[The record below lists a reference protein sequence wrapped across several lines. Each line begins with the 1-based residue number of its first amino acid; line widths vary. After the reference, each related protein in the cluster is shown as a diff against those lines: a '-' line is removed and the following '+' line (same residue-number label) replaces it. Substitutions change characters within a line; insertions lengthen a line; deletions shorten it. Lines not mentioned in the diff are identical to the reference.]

1 MGQVKVSYVWWAI
14 GTFGVGGAILL
25 VAILIVGW
33 PVVLQFFI
41 GTKIGRG
48 LLFVGGLIAT
58 GFVIFAKGQA
68 AGKAAEVAKLNV
80 QTAKEVN
87 VAAAESKRIDAQT
100 DTQTDAEL
108 AKWSPKGPKT

>member
-1 MGQVKVSYVWWAI
+1 MSWIWWAI
-14 GTFGVGGAILL
+14 ATFGVGGALL
-25 VAILIVGW
+25 AVVILIVGW

-58 GFVIFAKGQA
+58 GFALYVKGQA
-68 AGKAAEVAKLNV
+68 AGKAAEVAKLNA

-108 AKWSPKGPKT
+108 AKWSPKGPKS